1 MFKDCT
7 TTGQEDFPNTSFIIL
22 LTDLKNLPY
31 HRE

>member
-7 TTGQEDFPNTSFIIL
+7 TTGQEDFPNTNFIIL
-22 LTDLKNLPY
+22 LTDLNLPY